1 MKILDYTKQL
11 FSKERRV
18 YYDKVFWI
26 AMIVLVILSMIT
38 MYSAGSQ
45 LAHKAIAHGV
55 SHLSPFYSH
64 VAFLLMGLVVAYFVQ
79 MLPSWLI
86 RGAAY
91 ALLVFSIICLFLTFV
106 PGLGVTINGARRWLR
121 LGIVFQPSELAKIS
135 LIIVASDLLARM
147 QGKEPKQ
154 RRKLLLWVLSLTVV
168 ICGVIMLSNLS
179 TALLLGAIV
188 FILMYLARVDW
199 RVLGGIIMVAVML
212 LIGGYLIVE
221 NVYIKPGRELTGPFS
236 RATTWVSRIDR
247 KIASKKEEKTDTK
260 LVINDSNR
268 QEMCAKIAIARGSKT
283 PLGVGPGNS
292 KERDYLPLAFED
304 YIFAIY
310 TEELGIVGAIVLI
323 FFYLMILFRACTT
336 SNRFDDHAAMLMVM
350 GLGLMIT
357 LQAFVSMAVATGL
370 GPVTGQP
377 LPLFSRGGTGI
388 IIASLYF
395 GIMMAVSREQNEL
408 KAQSKAAEEESK
420 REEIIVM

>member
-11 FSKERRV
+11 FSKERRI

-247 KIASKKEEKTDTK
+247 KVASKKEEKTDTK

-388 IIASLYF
+388 IIASVYF

>member
-1 MKILDYTKQL
+1 MNKI
-11 FSKERRV
+11 
-18 YYDKVFWI
+18 
-26 AMIVLVILSMIT
+26 VIL
-38 MYSAGSQ
+38 
-45 LAHKAIAHGV
+45 LDKAN
-55 SHLSPFYSH
+55 S
-64 VAFLLMGLVVAYFVQ
+64 
-79 MLPSWLI
+79 
-86 RGAAY
+86 
-91 ALLVFSIICLFLTFV
+91 
-106 PGLGVTINGARRWLR
+106 
-121 LGIVFQPSELAKIS
+121 K
-135 LIIVASDLLARM
+135 
-147 QGKEPKQ
+147 
-154 RRKLLLWVLSLTVV
+154 RRKDD
-168 ICGVIMLSNLS
+168 N
-179 TALLLGAIV
+179 
-188 FILMYLARVDW
+188 
-199 RVLGGIIMVAVML
+199 
-212 LIGGYLIVE
+212 GYLIVE

-247 KIASKKEEKTDTK
+247 KIDSKKEEKTDTK

-388 IIASLYF
+388 IIASVYF

>member
-388 IIASLYF
+388 IIASVYF

>member
-268 QEMCAKIAIARGSKT
+268 QDMCAKIAIARGSKT

-388 IIASLYF
+388 IIASVYF